1 MEQGH
6 KQEIE
11 EIIGQTVCPKGFA
24 CHRSAFEVLCKAKDI
39 DIESFVV
46 CLEEKPFACKFAVP
60 FGDSYYCRSPVRV
73 YMAKK
78 LGR

>member
-39 DIESFVV
+39 GVESFVECV
-46 CLEEKPFACKFAVP
+46 EEKPFACKFAVP
-60 FGDSYYCRSPVRV
+60 FG
-73 YMAKK
+73 
-78 LGR
+78 